1 MFAQLVPNIEAN
13 LSQFIG
19 APSTLSKPGYGF
31 NNFPSLSYKS
41 AKSLLCSASQSDS
54 VLGEVTVVYVFSVVL
69 LNSESNALPSLGVC
83 PSAKG

>member
-1 MFAQLVPNIEAN
+1 MFAQLVPNIDAN

-54 VLGEVTVVYVFSVVL
+54 VL
-69 LNSESNALPSLGVC
+69 C
-83 PSAKG
+83 